1 MGKTYKI
8 VIVEDEEVL
17 LDVLKKKLI
26 VEGYEVVTAM
36 DGEKGLSTIR
46 SEKPDLIL
54 LDIMLPKM
62 DGYQI
67 MEAIKKDSKTKT
79 IPVVVIS
86 NSGQPVE
93 IKRLLDL
100 GANDYLVKADF
111 SPEEVM
117 EKVKAILGQGNVGDA
132 AKNKTS
138 SNSKAVAASSR
149 AKGGQVGKGT
159 KVLLIEDDKFLSEI
173 CATKLNREGFEVTLA
188 IDGETGLRQAQQEI
202 HDIIL
207 LDIRLPGMDGFQ
219 VLEKLKSSNDPKV
232 KNVPVVIMSNFGQ
245 EDYVSKA
252 MSMGAVDYL
261 VKASFT
267 TDEIVNKITAILKK

>member
-1 MGKTYKI
+1 
-8 VIVEDEEVL
+8 
-17 LDVLKKKLI
+17 
-26 VEGYEVVTAM
+26 
-36 DGEKGLSTIR
+36 
-46 SEKPDLIL
+46 
-54 LDIMLPKM
+54 
-62 DGYQI
+62 
-67 MEAIKKDSKTKT
+67 
-79 IPVVVIS
+79 
-86 NSGQPVE
+86 
-93 IKRLLDL
+93 
-100 GANDYLVKADF
+100 
-111 SPEEVM
+111 M